1 MIIDRGHISIT
12 EGEVIIMTEMEAV
25 RSRHSVRKYQ
35 DKRIEK
41 EQIKCLEKKIE
52 ELNEEG
58 NIHLQF
64 IEDSAST
71 FSKLFNKSVGLG
83 SAPSVIACVGPDD
96 DTLDERIGYY
106 GQKLVIYAQQLG
118 LNTCWVGT
126 FNRKKI
132 PVEISDG
139 ERLVIAIAI
148 GYGQTQGKQRK
159 TKTADEVV
167 IDLKDVPDWF
177 HAGVE
182 AALLAPTAI
191 NQQKFEI
198 IYNENEEVEFKDL
211 GGVLSKI
218 DIGIVK
224 CNFEI
229 GVEDYK
235 SHYDNA

>member
-1 MIIDRGHISIT
+1 M
-12 EGEVIIMTEMEAV
+12 IIMTEMEAV
-25 RSRHSVRKYQ
+25 RSRHSVRNYQ

-41 EQIKCLEKKIE
+41 EQIISINKRIE
-52 ELNEEG
+52 ELNKEG

-64 IEDSAST
+64 VEDSSST
-71 FSKLFNKSVGLG
+71 FSKLFNKAVGLG

-218 DIGIVK
+218 DIGIVR

-229 GVEDYK
+229 GVADYK

>member
-1 MIIDRGHISIT
+1 
-12 EGEVIIMTEMEAV
+12 MTEMEAV
-25 RSRHSVRKYQ
+25 RSRHSVRNYQ

-41 EQIKCLEKKIE
+41 EQIISINKRIE
-52 ELNEEG
+52 ELNKEG

-64 IEDSAST
+64 VEDSSST
-71 FSKLFNKSVGLG
+71 FSKLFNKAVGLG

-218 DIGIVK
+218 DIGIVR

-229 GVEDYK
+229 GVADYK

>member
-1 MIIDRGHISIT
+1 
-12 EGEVIIMTEMEAV
+12 MTEMEAV

-41 EQIKCLEKKIE
+41 EQIDCLEKKIE
-52 ELNEEG
+52 ELNKEG

-71 FSKLFNKSVGLG
+71 FNKLFNKSAGLG

-96 DTLDERIGYY
+96 DTLDERVGYF

-118 LNTCWVGT
+118 LNTCWVGI

-132 PVEISDG
+132 PVEVADN

-148 GYGQTQGKQRK
+148 GYGETQGKERK

-229 GVEDYK
+229 GVADYK
-235 SHYDNA
+235 SHYNNA

>member
-25 RSRHSVRKYQ
+25 RSRHSVRNYQ

-41 EQIKCLEKKIE
+41 EQIISINKRIE
-52 ELNEEG
+52 ELNKEG

-64 IEDSAST
+64 VEDSSST
-71 FSKLFNKSVGLG
+71 FSKLFNKAVGLG

-218 DIGIVK
+218 DIGIVR

-229 GVEDYK
+229 GVADYK

>member
-1 MIIDRGHISIT
+1 
-12 EGEVIIMTEMEAV
+12 MTEMEAV
-25 RSRHSVRKYQ
+25 RSRHSVRNYQ

-41 EQIKCLEKKIE
+41 EQIISINKRIE
-52 ELNEEG
+52 ELNKEG

-64 IEDSAST
+64 VEDSSST
-71 FSKLFNKSVGLG
+71 FSKLFNKAVGLG

-198 IYNENEEVEFKDL
+198 LYNENEEVEFKDL

-218 DIGIVK
+218 DIGIVR

-229 GVEDYK
+229 GVADYK

>member
-1 MIIDRGHISIT
+1 M
-12 EGEVIIMTEMEAV
+12 
-25 RSRHSVRKYQ
+25 
-35 DKRIEK
+35 
-41 EQIKCLEKKIE
+41 
-52 ELNEEG
+52 
-58 NIHLQF
+58 
-64 IEDSAST
+64 
-71 FSKLFNKSVGLG
+71 
-83 SAPSVIACVGPDD
+83 GPDD
-96 DTLDERIGYY
+96 DTLDERVGYF

-118 LNTCWVGT
+118 LNTCWVGI

-132 PVEISDG
+132 PVEVADN

-148 GYGQTQGKQRK
+148 GYGETQGKERK

-229 GVEDYK
+229 GVADYK

>member
-1 MIIDRGHISIT
+1 
-12 EGEVIIMTEMEAV
+12 MTEIEAV
-25 RSRHSVRKYQ
+25 RARHAVRSYQ

-41 EQIKCLEKKIE
+41 ELVDKLEARIE
-52 ELNEEG
+52 ELNKEG
-58 NIHLQF
+58 NINLQF
-64 IEDSAST
+64 IEDASGT
-71 FSKLFNKSVGLG
+71 FNKLFNKAVGLG
-83 SAPSVIACVGPDD
+83 SAPSVIACVGPEDE
-96 DTLDERIGYY
+96 TLDERIGYY
-106 GQKLVIYAQQLG
+106 GEKLVIYAQQLG

-132 PVEISDG
+132 PVTLNEG

-148 GYGQTQGKQRK
+148 GYGTTQGKQSKSR
-159 TKTADEVV
+159 TADEVV
-167 IDLKDVPDWF
+167 IDLTDNAPDWF
-177 HAGVE
+177 KAGVE

-198 IYNENEEVEFKDL
+198 LYTRDEQVEFKDL
-211 GGVLSKI
+211 GGVLSKV

-235 SHYDNA
+235 SNHAG

>member
-1 MIIDRGHISIT
+1 M
-12 EGEVIIMTEMEAV
+12 
-25 RSRHSVRKYQ
+25 
-35 DKRIEK
+35 
-41 EQIKCLEKKIE
+41 
-52 ELNEEG
+52 NEEG

-64 IEDSAST
+64 IEDSANT
-71 FSKLFNKSVGLG
+71 FNKLFNKSAGLG
-83 SAPSVIACVGPDD
+83 SAPSVIACVGPND
-96 DTLDERIGYY
+96 DTLDERIGYF

-118 LNTCWVGT
+118 LNTCWVGI

-132 PVEISDG
+132 PAEVADN

-148 GYGQTQGKQRK
+148 GYGETQGKERK

-191 NQQKFEI
+191 NQQNFEI

>member
-25 RSRHSVRKYQ
+25 RSRHSVRNYQ

-41 EQIKCLEKKIE
+41 EQIISINKRIE
-52 ELNEEG
+52 ELNKEG

-64 IEDSAST
+64 VEDSSST
-71 FSKLFNKSVGLG
+71 FSKLFNKAVGLG

-229 GVEDYK
+229 GVADYK

>member
-1 MIIDRGHISIT
+1 
-12 EGEVIIMTEMEAV
+12 MTEMEAV
-25 RSRHSVRKYQ
+25 RSRHSVRNYQ

-41 EQIKCLEKKIE
+41 EQIISINKRIE
-52 ELNEEG
+52 ELNREG

-64 IEDSAST
+64 VEDSSST
-71 FSKLFNKSVGLG
+71 FSKLFNKAVGLG

-132 PVEISDG
+132 PVEVADN

-148 GYGQTQGKQRK
+148 GYGETQGKQRK

-198 IYNENEEVEFKDL
+198 IYNESEEVEFKDL

-218 DIGIVK
+218 DIGIVR

-229 GVEDYK
+229 GVADYK

>member
-1 MIIDRGHISIT
+1 
-12 EGEVIIMTEMEAV
+12 MTEMEAV
-25 RSRHSVRKYQ
+25 RSRHSVRNYQ

-41 EQIKCLEKKIE
+41 EQIISINKRIE
-52 ELNEEG
+52 ELNKEG

-64 IEDSAST
+64 VEDSSST
-71 FSKLFNKSVGLG
+71 FSKLFNKALG

-218 DIGIVK
+218 DIGIVR

-229 GVEDYK
+229 GVADYK

>member
-1 MIIDRGHISIT
+1 
-12 EGEVIIMTEMEAV
+12 MTEMEAV
-25 RSRHSVRKYQ
+25 RSRHSVRNYQ

-41 EQIKCLEKKIE
+41 EQIISINKRIE
-52 ELNEEG
+52 ELNKEG

-64 IEDSAST
+64 VEDSSST
-71 FSKLFNKSVGLG
+71 FSKLFNKAVGLG

-198 IYNENEEVEFKDL
+198 IYKENDEVEFKDL

-229 GVEDYK
+229 GVADYK

>member
-1 MIIDRGHISIT
+1 
-12 EGEVIIMTEMEAV
+12 MTDMEAV
-25 RSRHSVRKYQ
+25 RARHSVRNYQ
-35 DKRIEK
+35 DKRIDRELIDK
-41 EQIKCLEKKIE
+41 LEAQIAK
-52 ELNEEG
+52 LNEKG

-64 IEDSAST
+64 IEDAAST
-71 FSKLFNKSVGLG
+71 FNKLFNRASGLG
-83 SAPSVIACVGPDD
+83 SAPSVIACIGPDD

-132 PVEISDG
+132 PVVIEDG
-139 ERLVIAIAI
+139 QKLVIAIAI
-148 GYGQTQGKQRK
+148 GYGANQGKQSK
-159 TKTADEVV
+159 SKTADEIV
-167 IDLKDVPDWF
+167 IDLADDAPDWF
-177 HAGVE
+177 KAGVE

-198 IYNENEEVEFKDL
+198 IYTRSGDVEFKDL
-211 GGVLSKI
+211 GGVLSRI

-235 SHYDNA
+235 SNNDN

>member
-1 MIIDRGHISIT
+1 
-12 EGEVIIMTEMEAV
+12 MTEIEAV
-25 RSRHSVRKYQ
+25 RARHAVRSYQ

-41 EQIKCLEKKIE
+41 ELVDKLEARIE
-52 ELNEEG
+52 ELNKEG
-58 NIHLQF
+58 NINLQF
-64 IEDSAST
+64 IEDASGT
-71 FSKLFNKSVGLG
+71 FNKLFNKAVGLG
-83 SAPSVIACVGPDD
+83 SAPSVIACVGPEDE
-96 DTLDERIGYY
+96 TLDERIGYY
-106 GQKLVIYAQQLG
+106 GEKLVIFAQQLG

-132 PVEISDG
+132 PVTLNEG

-148 GYGQTQGKQRK
+148 GYGATQGKQSKSR
-159 TKTADEVV
+159 TADEVV
-167 IDLKDVPDWF
+167 IDLTDNAPDWF
-177 HAGVE
+177 KAGVE

-198 IYNENEEVEFKDL
+198 IYTEEKEVEFKDL

-235 SHYDNA
+235 SNHAG

>member
-1 MIIDRGHISIT
+1 
-12 EGEVIIMTEMEAV
+12 MTEMEAV

-41 EQIKCLEKKIE
+41 EQIDCLEKKIE
-52 ELNEEG
+52 ELNKEG

-71 FSKLFNKSVGLG
+71 FNKLFNKSAGLG

-96 DTLDERIGYY
+96 DTLDERIGYF

-118 LNTCWVGT
+118 LNTCWVGI

-132 PVEISDG
+132 PVEVADN

-148 GYGQTQGKQRK
+148 GYGETQGKERK

-229 GVEDYK
+229 GVADYK

>member
-1 MIIDRGHISIT
+1 
-12 EGEVIIMTEMEAV
+12 MTEMEAV

-41 EQIKCLEKKIE
+41 EQIDCLEKKIE
-52 ELNEEG
+52 ELNKEG

-71 FSKLFNKSVGLG
+71 FNKLFNKSAGLG

-96 DTLDERIGYY
+96 DTLDERVGYF

-118 LNTCWVGT
+118 LNTCWVGI

-132 PVEISDG
+132 PVEVADN

-148 GYGQTQGKQRK
+148 GYGETQGKERK

-229 GVEDYK
+229 GVADYK

>member
-1 MIIDRGHISIT
+1 
-12 EGEVIIMTEMEAV
+12 MTEIEAV
-25 RSRHSVRKYQ
+25 RARHAVRSYQ

-41 EQIKCLEKKIE
+41 ELVDKLEARIE
-52 ELNEEG
+52 ELNKEG
-58 NIHLQF
+58 NINLQF
-64 IEDSAST
+64 IEDASGT
-71 FSKLFNKSVGLG
+71 FNRLFNKAVGLG
-83 SAPSVIACVGPDD
+83 SAPSVIACVGPEDE
-96 DTLDERIGYY
+96 TLDERIGYY
-106 GQKLVIYAQQLG
+106 GEKLVIYAQQLG

-132 PVEISDG
+132 PVTLNEG

-148 GYGQTQGKQRK
+148 GYGTTQGKQSKSR
-159 TKTADEVV
+159 TADEVV
-167 IDLKDVPDWF
+167 IDLTDNAPDWF
-177 HAGVE
+177 KAGVE

-198 IYNENEEVEFKDL
+198 IYTEEKEVEFKDL

-218 DIGIVK
+218 DIGIVR

-235 SHYDNA
+235 SNHSG

>member
-1 MIIDRGHISIT
+1 
-12 EGEVIIMTEMEAV
+12 MTEMEAV

-35 DKRIEK
+35 NKRIEK
-41 EQIKCLEKKIE
+41 EQIECLEKKIK

-64 IEDSAST
+64 IEDSANT
-71 FSKLFNKSVGLG
+71 FNKLFNKSAGLG
-83 SAPSVIACVGPDD
+83 SAPSVIACVGSND
-96 DTLDERIGYY
+96 DTLDERIGYF
-106 GQKLVIYAQQLG
+106 GEKLVIYAQQLG
-118 LNTCWVGT
+118 LNTCWVGI

-132 PVEISDG
+132 PVEVADN

-148 GYGQTQGKQRK
+148 GYGETQGKERK

-229 GVEDYK
+229 GVADYK

>member
-1 MIIDRGHISIT
+1 
-12 EGEVIIMTEMEAV
+12 MTEMEAV
-25 RSRHSVRKYQ
+25 RSRHSVRNYQ

-41 EQIKCLEKKIE
+41 EQIISINKRIE
-52 ELNEEG
+52 ELNKEG

-64 IEDSAST
+64 VEDSSST
-71 FSKLFNKSVGLG
+71 FSKLFNKAVGLG

-229 GVEDYK
+229 GVADYK

>member
-1 MIIDRGHISIT
+1 
-12 EGEVIIMTEMEAV
+12 MTEMEAV

-41 EQIKCLEKKIE
+41 EQIDCLEKKIE
-52 ELNEEG
+52 ELNKEG

-64 IEDSAST
+64 IENSAST
-71 FSKLFNKSVGLG
+71 FNKLFNKSAGLG

-96 DTLDERIGYY
+96 DTLDERVGYF

-118 LNTCWVGT
+118 LNTCWVGI

-132 PVEISDG
+132 PVEVADN

-148 GYGQTQGKQRK
+148 GYGETQGKERK

-229 GVEDYK
+229 GVADYK

>member
-1 MIIDRGHISIT
+1 
-12 EGEVIIMTEMEAV
+12 MTEMEAV
-25 RSRHSVRKYQ
+25 RSRHSVRNYL

-41 EQIKCLEKKIE
+41 EQIISINKRIE
-52 ELNEEG
+52 ELNKEG

-64 IEDSAST
+64 VEDSSST
-71 FSKLFNKSVGLG
+71 FSKLFNKAVGLG

-218 DIGIVK
+218 DIGIVR

-229 GVEDYK
+229 GVADYK

>member
-25 RSRHSVRKYQ
+25 RSRHSVRNYQ

-41 EQIKCLEKKIE
+41 EQIISINKRIE
-52 ELNEEG
+52 ELNKEG

-64 IEDSAST
+64 VEDSSST
-71 FSKLFNKSVGLG
+71 FSKLFNKAVGLG

-198 IYNENEEVEFKDL
+198 IYKENDEVEFKDL

-235 SHYDNA
+235 RHYENA

>member
-1 MIIDRGHISIT
+1 
-12 EGEVIIMTEMEAV
+12 MTEMEAV
-25 RSRHSVRKYQ
+25 RSRHSVRNYQ

-41 EQIKCLEKKIE
+41 EQIISINKRIE
-52 ELNEEG
+52 ELNKEG

-64 IEDSAST
+64 VEDSSST
-71 FSKLFNKSVGLG
+71 FSKLFNKAVGLG

-148 GYGQTQGKQRK
+148 GYGPTQGKERK

-229 GVEDYK
+229 GVADYK

>member
-1 MIIDRGHISIT
+1 
-12 EGEVIIMTEMEAV
+12 MTEMEAV
-25 RSRHSVRKYQ
+25 RNRHSVRNYL

-41 EQIKCLEKKIE
+41 EQIECLEKKIK

-64 IEDSAST
+64 VEDSSST
-71 FSKLFNKSVGLG
+71 FSKLFNKAVGLG

-96 DTLDERIGYY
+96 ETLDERIGYY

-132 PVEISDG
+132 PVEVSAN

-159 TKTADEVV
+159 SKTADEVV
-167 IDLKDVPDWF
+167 IDLKDVPEWF

-198 IYNENEEVEFKDL
+198 IYNEKEEVEFKDL
-211 GGVLSKI
+211 GGVLSKV
-218 DIGIVK
+218 DIGIIR

-229 GVEDYK
+229 GVNDYK

>member
-25 RSRHSVRKYQ
+25 RSRHSVRNYQ

-41 EQIKCLEKKIE
+41 EQIISINKRIE
-52 ELNEEG
+52 ELNKEG

-64 IEDSAST
+64 VEDSSST
-71 FSKLFNKSVGLG
+71 FSKLFNKAVGLG

-198 IYNENEEVEFKDL
+198 IYKENDEVEFKDL

-229 GVEDYK
+229 GVADYK

>member
-1 MIIDRGHISIT
+1 
-12 EGEVIIMTEMEAV
+12 MTEIEAV
-25 RSRHSVRKYQ
+25 RARHAVRSYQ

-41 EQIKCLEKKIE
+41 ELIDKLEARIE
-52 ELNEEG
+52 ELNKEG
-58 NIHLQF
+58 NINLQF
-64 IEDSAST
+64 IEDASGT
-71 FSKLFNKSVGLG
+71 FNKLFNKAVGLG
-83 SAPSVIACVGPDD
+83 SAPSVIACVGPEDE
-96 DTLDERIGYY
+96 TLDERIGYY
-106 GQKLVIYAQQLG
+106 GEKLVIYAQQLG

-132 PVEISDG
+132 PVTLNEG

-148 GYGQTQGKQRK
+148 GYGTTQGKQSKSR
-159 TKTADEVV
+159 TADEVV
-167 IDLKDVPDWF
+167 IDLTDNAPDWF
-177 HAGVE
+177 KAGVE

-198 IYNENEEVEFKDL
+198 LYTEEKEVEFKDL

-235 SHYDNA
+235 SNHAG

>member
-1 MIIDRGHISIT
+1 
-12 EGEVIIMTEMEAV
+12 MTEIEAV
-25 RSRHSVRKYQ
+25 RARHAVRSYQ

-41 EQIKCLEKKIE
+41 ELVDKLEARIE
-52 ELNEEG
+52 ELNKEG
-58 NIHLQF
+58 NINLQF
-64 IEDSAST
+64 IEDASGT
-71 FSKLFNKSVGLG
+71 FNKLFNKAVGLG
-83 SAPSVIACVGPDD
+83 SAPSVIACVGPEDE
-96 DTLDERIGYY
+96 TLDERIGYY
-106 GQKLVIYAQQLG
+106 GEKLVIYAQQLG

-132 PVEISDG
+132 PVTLNEG

-148 GYGQTQGKQRK
+148 GYGTTQGKQSKSR
-159 TKTADEVV
+159 TADEVE
-167 IDLKDVPDWF
+167 IDLTDSAPDWF
-177 HAGVE
+177 KAGVE

-198 IYNENEEVEFKDL
+198 IYTEEKEVEFKDL

-218 DIGIVK
+218 DIGIVR

-235 SHYDNA
+235 SNHAG